1 MHEDWLEAITL
12 RYSRLFTRVKHCI
25 AINSLSY
32 RYSATDQILDD
43 VNLHILE
50 GSIYGFLGPN
60 GAGKTTTLKLMLGL
74 LRKQTGSIEIFGKD
88 FQANRIESLKQI
100 GSLIESPSIY
110 GHLTAVEN
118 LEVFRLLYA
127 VPKTRIAE
135 VLKLVGLSHTGR
147 KKAKAFSLGMKQR
160 LSLAI
165 ALLPNP
171 RLLVLDEP
179 TNGLDPNGI
188 LEMRELLL
196 RLNREEKITIVV
208 SSHLLAEI
216 EKLVTHVGIISK
228 GKMAFEG
235 TLADLMKMQES
246 SSMLEFGT
254 SDHARTLEILNNHHV
269 AAELHTDSVRSVL
282 IPREKIAEVN
292 RALVAAGI
300 DVYSIATTRNDL
312 ESIFMDITN
321 QESV

>member
-1 MHEDWLEAITL
+1 MN
-12 RYSRLFTRVKHCI
+12 YCI
-25 AINSLSY
+25 ETKALSY
-32 RYSATDQILDD
+32 RYSGTEQILDN
-43 VNLHILE
+43 VNIHVLT

-60 GAGKTTTLKLMLGL
+60 GAGKTTTLKLLLGL
-74 LRKQTGSIEIFGKD
+74 LRNQQGSIQIFGKE
-88 FQANRIESLKQI
+88 FQSNRIETLKQI
-100 GSLIESPSIY
+100 GSLIETPSIY
-110 GHLTAVEN
+110 GHLNATEN
-118 LEVFRLLYA
+118 LEVFRLMYD

-135 VLKLVGLSHTGR
+135 VLSLVGLSQTGK

-160 LSLAI
+160 LSIAI
-165 ALLPNP
+165 ALLHHPI
-171 RLLVLDEP
+171 LLVLDEP

-188 LEMRELLL
+188 LEMRELLQ
-196 RLNREEKITIVV
+196 RLNREEQITIIV

-216 EKLVTHVGIISK
+216 EKLVTHVGIISR

-246 SSMLEFGT
+246 SSVLEFGT
-254 SDHARTLEILNNHHV
+254 SNNERTLEILQKHNV
-269 AAELHTDSVRSVL
+269 AGELHTTSVRAAM

-300 DVYSIATTRNDL
+300 DVYSIATTHNDL

-321 QESV
+321 QEAK

>member
-1 MHEDWLEAITL
+1 MN
-12 RYSRLFTRVKHCI
+12 YCI
-25 AINSLSY
+25 ETKALSY
-32 RYSATDQILDD
+32 RYSGTEQILAN
-43 VNLHILE
+43 VNIHVLT

-60 GAGKTTTLKLMLGL
+60 GAGKTTTLKLLLGL
-74 LRKQTGSIEIFGKD
+74 LRNQEGSIEIFGKD
-88 FQANRIESLKQI
+88 FQSNRIETLSKI

-110 GHLTAVEN
+110 GHLTATEN
-118 LEVFRLLYA
+118 LEVFRLMYN

-135 VLKLVGLSHTGR
+135 VLQLVGLAHTAN

-160 LSLAI
+160 LSIAI
-165 ALLPNP
+165 ALLHHPK
-171 RLLVLDEP
+171 LLVLDEP

-188 LEMRELLL
+188 LEMRELLQ
-196 RLNREEKITIVV
+196 RLNREEQITIIV

-228 GKMAFEG
+228 GRMAFEG

-246 SSMLEFGT
+246 SSVLEFGT
-254 SDHARTLEILNNHHV
+254 SDNERTLEILKNHSV
-269 AAELHTDSVRSVL
+269 AAELHSDSVHSVM

-300 DVYSIATTRNDL
+300 DVFSIAVTRNDL

-321 QESV
+321 QETP